1 MKWNHKANLDILEQG
16 SPTTGP
22 QTGASCQITSS
33 IRLEIKCIINVMLLN
48 HLETIPFYP
57 QSMGKLSST
66 KPAPGTRNVGER
78 CYKLECAG
86 QENMN
91 KLLKILS

>member
-33 IRLEIKCIINVMLLN
+33 IRLEIKCIINVMSLN
-48 HLETIPFYP
+48 HPETIPLTP
-57 QSMGKLSST
+57 PVCGKIIFH
-66 KPAPGTRNVGER
+66 GTD
-78 CYKLECAG
+78 A
-86 QENMN
+86 
-91 KLLKILS
+91 KLLGTAVL